1 MHDYRQLYINGRW
14 AEPATSARIEV
25 SSPASEEVVGRVPEA
40 AVGDVDAAV
49 LAARDAFD
57 NSDWARMGAPARA
70 EVLSRLS
77 AALHARQ
84 DEIAR
89 VVTEEVGTPISLSTM
104 VQAMVPLMFLDYYL
118 GLARSYA
125 FEELRPGPM
134 GSSLV
139 LKEPVGVAAAIVPWN
154 YPFYLTIAKI
164 APALVAGCTVVLKPA
179 PESPLDAFVLA
190 EAAAEAELP
199 PGVLNIV
206 PAGRE
211 VGEHLVTHPGVDKVS
226 FTGSTAAG
234 RRIMSLCAEQVR
246 RVTLELGGKSAC
258 ILLDDAPLDAAV
270 PMAAQAATINSG
282 QTCIAQTR
290 LLVPRR
296 LHDEVVARL
305 GDTFATMTVGDPLD
319 PSTTLGPLVSARQ
332 RERVEGYIALGQD
345 EGAKLAQ
352 GGGRPEHLDRGFF
365 VEPTI
370 FTGVDNR
377 MRIAQEEI
385 FGPVVAVI
393 AYDTEDEA
401 VAIANDSIY
410 GLSGAVWTADD
421 ERGVQ
426 LARRVRTG
434 TFAVNGLGMNPA
446 APFGGF
452 KQSGIGRELG
462 EEGLLP
468 YLEYKSVSVPA
479 GYQAP
484 SAPAGR

>member
-1 MHDYRQLYINGRW
+1 MREHGRLFIGGDW
-14 AEPATSARIEV
+14 VEPAGSGILKV
-25 SSPASEEVVGRVPEA
+25 VSPATEEVVGVVPEGT
-40 AVGDVDAAV
+40 VGDIDAAV
-49 LAARDAFD
+49 AAARSAFD
-57 NSDWARMGAPARA
+57 GGAWVSLGAAGRA
-70 EVLSRLS
+70 EILERFS
-77 AALHARQ
+77 AALRARQ
-84 DEIAR
+84 DDIAR
-89 VVTEEVGTPISLSTM
+89 VVTEEVGTPLSVSTM
-104 VQAMVPLMFLDYYL
+104 VQAMVPLMFLDHYI
-118 GLARSYA
+118 GLARTYP
-125 FEELRPGPM
+125 FEELRAGPM

-139 LKEPVGVAAAIVPWN
+139 LKEAVGVVAAIVPWN
-154 YPFYLTIAKI
+154 YPFYLTIAKL
-164 APALVAGCTVVLKPA
+164 APALVTGCTVVLKPA
-179 PESPLDAFVLA
+179 PETPLDAFVLA
-190 EAAAEAELP
+190 EAAAEAGLP
-199 PGVLNIV
+199 AGVVNVV

-211 VGEHLVTHPGVDKVS
+211 VGEHLVTHSGVDKVS

-234 RRIMSLCAEQVR
+234 RRVMSMCGEHVK

-258 ILLDDAPLDAAV
+258 IFLEDAPLETAV

-305 GDTFATMTVGDPLD
+305 SDLLSAMRVGDPLD
-319 PSTTLGPLVSARQ
+319 PLTTLGPLVSARQ
-332 RERVEGYIALGQD
+332 RDRVEGYIRLGQD
-345 EGAKLAQ
+345 EGAKVAF
-352 GGGRPEHLDRGFF
+352 GGGRPGHLDRGYF
-365 VEPTI
+365 VEPTV

-393 AYDTEDEA
+393 PYETEDEA

-410 GLSGAVWTADD
+410 GLSGAVWTGDD

-426 LARRVRTG
+426 VARRVRTG
-434 TFAVNGLGMNPA
+434 TFAVNGLGFNPA

-462 EEGLLP
+462 EEGLYP

-479 GYQAP
+479 GYSP
-484 SAPAGR
+484 SL